1 MELTK
6 KSSNGHYTLKL
17 ILTEGDYNVTDNT
30 SPVSYDLQLIS
41 GANAH
46 FTDFRIGTKVV
57 LDSKTVNE
65 VARADAKQYTLGY
78 NSKITLASGK
88 VTIKHDADG
97 SKTIAVSFSIDM
109 ASYSYTAGAVSGSG
123 SMELSD
129 IPRKATTSKVT
140 NFNDEGNPTITFSN
154 PAGFKLVPYINVYA
168 TRDGARKVIHTIS
181 RAKGIYASPYKFSI
195 TDAERAA
202 LRNACYDDNEYEVW
216 IGVQTYNGDTSLG
229 YSSLEAKLTIINAN
243 PIFDAS
249 TITFED
255 VDAVTVGI
263 TGNNQMIVQNKSL
276 LNVTCGTATA
286 KKGAKISKYTFLLNG
301 VTKTLTGENGGTISL
316 GTVAKDGNLVL
327 AVTAIDSR
335 GNSAKVEVPI
345 TIIPYQKP
353 ILTRH
358 ENYGQITCER
368 CDAEGAIDRNG
379 THLKLIIQGK
389 WYSLLNGENTATVDV
404 QITSKNYE
412 SEWISV
418 PAEVSGGGVENSYQ
432 SWINVNAVV
441 EGVTFDYNKAYIV
454 AVRCIDR
461 FGKSDD
467 ETTYTDLSYK
477 IPTCA
482 VALHLGRG
490 GNKVAIGT
498 YADEDF
504 VFKIDENWTLKYKE
518 MYIKVDDNGN
528 LVASAVK

>member
-17 ILTEGDYNVTDNT
+17 ILTEGDYSVTDNT
-30 SPVSYDLQLIS
+30 SPVSYELQLIS

-57 LDSKTVNE
+57 LDGKTVNE

-88 VTIKHDADG
+88 LDIEHDANG

-123 SMELSD
+123 SMELTD
-129 IPRKATTSKVT
+129 IPRKATVTSVT
-140 NFNDEGNPTITFSN
+140 KFTDEENPVVKFSN
-154 PAGFKLVPYINVYA
+154 PGGFQLEPYLNVWV
-168 TRDGARKVIHTIS
+168 DDVIIHSIKKT
-181 RAKGIYASPYKFSI
+181 KGKYSSPYTF
-195 TDAERAA
+195 TLTNDERVA
-202 LRNACYDDNEYEVW
+202 LRNACNTSNSYT
-216 IGVQTYNGDTSLG
+216 GVTVGFVTYNGNTSLG
-229 YSSLEAKLTIINAN
+229 SNSKSTTLTIVNAD

-263 TGNNQMIVQNKSL
+263 TGNNQMIVQNKSF
-276 LNVTCGTATA
+276 LNVTCGTATGQ
-286 KKGAKISKYTFLLNG
+286 KGAKISKYTFALNG
-301 VTKTLTGENGGTISL
+301 VTKTLTSENGGTISM
-316 GTVAKDGNLVL
+316 GTVVKDGTLVL
-327 AVTAIDSR
+327 SVTAFDSR
-335 GNSAKVEVPI
+335 GNSVKAEVPI
-345 TIIPYQKP
+345 AIIPYQKP

-368 CDAEGAIDRNG
+368 CDAEGVIDKNG

-404 QITSKNYE
+404 QITGKDYE
-412 SEWISV
+412 SAWITV
-418 PAEVSGGGVENSYQ
+418 PAEVVGGGAENAYQ
-432 SWINVNAVV
+432 SWYNINAVV
-441 EGVTFDYNKAYIV
+441 EGVTFDINKAYV
-454 AVRCIDR
+454 VTVRCVDS
-461 FGKSDD
+461 FGDSDD

-482 VALHLGRG
+482 VALHLGKG
-490 GNKVAIGT
+490 GNKAALGT

-518 MYIKVDDNGN
+518 KYIKVDDNGN
-528 LVASAVK
+528 VVASTVK